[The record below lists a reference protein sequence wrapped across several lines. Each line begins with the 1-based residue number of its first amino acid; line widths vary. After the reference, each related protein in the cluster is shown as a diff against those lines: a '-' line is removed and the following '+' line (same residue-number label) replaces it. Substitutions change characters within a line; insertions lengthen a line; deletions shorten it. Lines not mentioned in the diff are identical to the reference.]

1 MKVDWL
7 GRGTMPRM
15 APPEPRPLRLDASRS
30 DALQRASKLIEQAWA
45 SFDHARPEEPPLDD
59 RVRSLLSTELPEMSS
74 GVDEVIDDAAR
85 ILDESIAQPR
95 PRYFAFIGSS
105 GLEIGV
111 IGDALAAAY
120 DVNLAVDARA
130 ATLIERQAVRWA
142 AEFVGYP
149 ADAAGAFTSGG
160 TVSNTTALAAA
171 RERALPGSRREGLGG
186 VAAAVYCSRDAH
198 YSVTRAV
205 EMLGIGARNIRAI
218 EIDERR
224 RMIPDALDDA
234 IRSDRA
240 AGVVPIAVVATAG
253 TTATGAVDPMHDIA
267 DICADHEVWLHVDG
281 AYGLPA
287 ASVRPALFRG
297 IERADSL
304 SVDAHKWLYLPK
316 ACGIVLVRRSED
328 LRAAFSHHEGYL
340 HQDDRGE
347 AVDMTLEYS
356 RPFRALKF
364 WLAFRAHGA
373 AQFRAAIERNMAEA
387 ALLAGAVRSHGDL
400 ELLDDPQLSV
410 VPFRHLPPGGGDID
424 AHNREIARR
433 LVADGRVYV
442 ASATIDGSV
451 YQRPCFVNFRT
462 SDDDVLALVDVVR
475 ELGIR

>member
-1 MKVDWL
+1 M
-7 GRGTMPRM
+7 RRM

-30 DALQRASKLIEQAWA
+30 DALQRAAKLIEQAWA
-45 SFDHARPEEPPLDD
+45 SFDQARPEEPPLDE
-59 RVRSLLSTELPEMSS
+59 RVRSLLAADLPVEPR
-74 GVDEVIDDAAR
+74 GVDEVLDDAAR

-111 IGDALAAAY
+111 IGDAIAAAY

-142 AEFVGYP
+142 ASFIGYP
-149 ADAAGAFTSGG
+149 TDAAGAFTSGG

-171 RERALPGSRREGLGG
+171 RERAVPGARRDGLG
-186 VAAAVYCSRDAH
+186 ATRAAVYCSRDAH

-205 EMLGIGARNIRAI
+205 EMLGFGTRNLRAI

-224 RMIPDALDDA
+224 RMRPDALEEA
-234 IRSDRA
+234 IRRDRA
-240 AGVVPIAVVATAG
+240 AGIVPVAVVATAG
-253 TTATGAVDPMHDIA
+253 TTATGAVDPIEDVA
-267 DICADHEVWLHVDG
+267 RICGEHGVWLHVDG

-287 ASVRPALFRG
+287 AAVRPDLFRG

-316 ACGIVLVRRSED
+316 ACGIVLVRRAED

-373 AQFRAAIERNMAEA
+373 AQFRAAIERNLAEA
-387 ALLAGAVRSHGDL
+387 ALLARTVREHADL
-400 ELLDDPQLSV
+400 ELLGEPQLSV
-410 VPFRHLPPGGGDID
+410 VPFRHLPGGGGDAD
-424 AHNREIARR
+424 AHNRELARR
-433 LVADGRVYV
+433 LLADGRVYV
-442 ASATIDGSV
+442 ASATIDGAV

-462 SDDDVLALVDVVR
+462 SDEDVLALVEVVR
-475 ELGIR
+475 DLGNR